1 MRSAM
6 GILCSRKQ
14 AGSGVPRHV
23 KHHLTIAAQ
32 VPRAEC
38 VISRDEFDNAT
49 AAQRKNPHQLASV
62 RVCFHQ
68 IKSLAVT
75 YFHIDKVDTSIGA
88 ERFHFRVRKGIGWF
102 PLAMAARQTGRS
114 GEVMSSPPL
123 IRTICFDAL
132 SHSSQSIT
140 P

>member
-1 MRSAM
+1 M
-6 GILCSRKQ
+6 
-14 AGSGVPRHV
+14 
-23 KHHLTIAAQ
+23 
-32 VPRAEC
+32 
-38 VISRDEFDNAT
+38 
-49 AAQRKNPHQLASV
+49 
-62 RVCFHQ
+62 
-68 IKSLAVT
+68 T